1 MTKED
6 VEMYKKIFPQISG
19 LYKEIGLLS
28 KKNPNDTVNI
38 FKLKFINRNIEDA
51 NCLLEKDK
59 PYQDFDNFSEETCPT
74 TSDVVM
80 MLDQYISALE
90 RLKTRNT
97 VSKKIRDSDWGIDV
111 QQSFWVINGKDSD
124 IHA

>member
-6 VEMYKKIFPQISG
+6 IELYQKVFSQING

-28 KKNPNDTVNI
+28 KKNPNDVVND
-38 FKLKFINRNIEDA
+38 FKIRFINKNLKDA
-51 NCLLEKDK
+51 NSLLGEDK
-59 PYQDFDNFSEETCPT
+59 PYTDFDFFEDDSVPT

-80 MLDQYISALE
+80 MLEQYISALR
-90 RLKTRNT
+90 RLKARNT
-97 VSKKIRDSDWGIDV
+97 TIKKVEDSLWESGV
-111 QQSFWVINGKDSD
+111 QQNVWVVNGKASD

>member
-6 VEMYKKIFPQISG
+6 IELYEKVFPQISG

-28 KKNPNDTVNI
+28 KKNPNDAVNI
-38 FKLKFINRNIEDA
+38 FKLKFINKNIEAA
-51 NCLLEKDK
+51 NDLLKKDK
-59 PYQDFDNFSEETCPT
+59 PYQDFDSFGEDTCPT

-90 RLKTRNT
+90 RLKARNT
-97 VSKKIRDSDWGIDV
+97 ISKKIRDSDWNVDV

>member
-6 VEMYKKIFPQISG
+6 IELYKKVFTQISG

-28 KKNPNDTVNI
+28 KKNPNDAVNA
-38 FKLKFINRNIEDA
+38 FKIRFINKNLEDA
-51 NCLLEKDK
+51 NYLLKEDK
-59 PYQDFDNFSEETCPT
+59 PYQDFDFFGEDTFPT

-80 MLDQYISALE
+80 MLDQYISSLK
-90 RLKTRNT
+90 RLKNRNT
-97 VSKKIRDSDWGIDV
+97 VSKKVQDSDWGMNVEQD
-111 QQSFWVINGKDSD
+111 FWMVDGKESD